1 MADISRGIL
10 PVIAVDRE
18 SAEPLHRQ
26 IYAGFREAI
35 LRGDLAAGQQVP
47 SSRALAG
54 ELGISRFPVLDAYAQ
69 LHAEG
74 FFASRVGAGT
84 FVAASLSARQEG
96 RSTKEAAGRRSTSRR
111 GAQYPAFRATPWRQ
125 GWGAFGVHQPALD
138 QFPFG
143 VWSRLTARH
152 SRSPRA
158 HALHHIDPLGLEP
171 FREAICAYLRASR
184 AVRCDPS
191 QIMVVSGSQQALD
204 IATRVLLDEGDAVWV
219 EEPCYPL
226 ARAIL
231 TGAGCRAV
239 PVPVDEE
246 GLDVAAGIRAAR
258 DARAA
263 FVTPS
268 HHYALGASMSAS
280 RRIQL
285 LEWAQ
290 QAGAWIVEDD
300 YDSEYRYESMPIP
313 SLQGLDRAQR
323 VIYIGT
329 FSKVLFPSL
338 RLGYLVIPEDLLERF
353 SSVRFA
359 MDIFPSYL
367 YQEVLTDFMRAG
379 HFARHIRRMRNLYKA
394 RRTALVESLQ
404 GEFGN
409 ELEIHGAEAGM
420 HLTVTLPSGFRDTEI
435 CTRAAAE
442 HLWLWPLSPCY
453 AGDAP
458 RQGLILGF
466 ANTSEEQM
474 RGAVKHL
481 KAVIGNRQG
490 AARSQRPAAAGH

>member
-1 MADISRGIL
+1 MADVSRGLL

-26 IYAGFREAI
+26 VYAGFRDAI
-35 LRGDLAAGQQVP
+35 LRGDLAPGQQVP
-47 SSRALAG
+47 SSRALAA
-54 ELGISRFPVLDAYAQ
+54 ELAISRFPVLDAYAQ

-74 FFASRVGAGT
+74 FFGSRVGAGT
-84 FVAASLSARQEG
+84 FVAASLPAAQSKRTAKGSGAR
-96 RSTKEAAGRRSTSRR
+96 ATSRR
-111 GAQYPAFRATPWRQ
+111 ATRFPAFRPVPWRQ
-125 GWGAFGVHQPALD
+125 GLGAFGVHQPALD
-138 QFPFG
+138 QFPFE

-171 FREAICAYLRASR
+171 FREAICTYLRASR
-184 AVRCDPS
+184 AVRCDPG

-204 IATRVLLDEGDAVWV
+204 IATRVLLDEGDAAWV

-231 TGAGCRAV
+231 AGAGCRAV
-239 PVPVDEE
+239 PVPVDDE
-246 GLDVAAGIRAAR
+246 GLDVAAGMRAAD

-280 RRIQL
+280 RRFQL

-290 QAGAWIVEDD
+290 RAGAWIVEDD

-313 SLQGLDRAQR
+313 SLQGLDPAQR

-338 RLGYLVIPEDLLERF
+338 RLGYLVVPEDLVERF
-353 SSVRFA
+353 LSVRFA

-394 RRTALVESLQ
+394 RRTALVESLRD
-404 GEFGN
+404 EFGDQ
-409 ELEIHGAEAGM
+409 LEIHGAAAGM
-420 HLTVTLPSGFRDTEI
+420 HLTITLPRGCRDIEI

-453 AGDAP
+453 ASGKG

-466 ANTSEEQM
+466 ANTPEEQM
-474 RGAVKHL
+474 RDAVRHL
-481 KAVIGNRQG
+481 GRLLAIGRL
-490 AARSQRPAAAGH
+490 

>member
-1 MADISRGIL
+1 MADVSRGIL
-10 PVIAVDRE
+10 PVLSVDRE
-18 SAEPLHRQ
+18 SDEPLHRQ
-26 IYAGFREAI
+26 VYAGFRDAI

-47 SSRALAG
+47 SSRALAT
-54 ELGISRFPVLDAYAQ
+54 ELAMSRFPVLDAYSQ

-74 FFASRVGAGT
+74 FFESRVGAGT
-84 FVAASLSARQEG
+84 FVAASLPVARG
-96 RSTKEAAGRRSTSRR
+96 AAKRTAKDSGGRRSTSRR
-111 GAQYPAFRATPWRQ
+111 SSQFPAFRAVPWRH

-138 QFPFG
+138 QFPFEI
-143 VWSRLTARH
+143 WSRLTARH

-171 FREAICAYLRASR
+171 FREAICTYLRASR

-204 IATRVLLDEGDAVWV
+204 IATRVLLDEGDTAWV

-231 TGAGCRAV
+231 AGAGCRTV
-239 PVPVDEE
+239 PVPVDER
-246 GLDVAAGIRAAR
+246 GLEVSAGIGAAG

-268 HHYALGASMSAS
+268 HHFALGATMSAS
-280 RRIQL
+280 RRFQL
-285 LEWAQ
+285 LEWARR
-290 QAGAWIVEDD
+290 AGAWIVEDD

-313 SLQGLDRAQR
+313 SLQGLDHAQR

-353 SSVRFA
+353 MRVRFA

-379 HFARHIRRMRNLYKA
+379 HFARHIRRMRNLYRA
-394 RRTALVESLQ
+394 RRTALVESLRA
-404 GEFGN
+404 EFGDR
-409 ELEIHGAEAGM
+409 LEIHGAEAGM
-420 HLTVTLPSGFRDTEI
+420 HLTVTLPRGCRDTEI
-435 CTRAAAE
+435 ATRAAGE

-453 AGDAP
+453 SGKAP
-458 RQGLILGF
+458 WQGLILGF
-466 ANTSEEQM
+466 ANTPEEQM
-474 RGAVKHL
+474 PDAVRHL
-481 KAVIGNRQG
+481 GRILAV
-490 AARSQRPAAAGH
+490 